1 MTLPSRRKPRTT
13 AFRGTRSRTAISLGL
28 LAALAAPAFAQVPAT
43 KPTIPWTPYTQ
54 APPTTPTVPS
64 GTVSAAPIS
73 TQPGLVPQTLTY
85 QKNVGVPAV
94 QPALPPLGVPA
105 IPTSI
110 VRTPA
115 VEVPPIEIEKS
126 TVKYQ
131 AEPSKAVPL
140 PGALPSRDDVFR
152 LDGDSVLNRRIQRE
166 LGDKKDEFPLPNAL
180 LPAGATYTPKTAGYP
195 PVRAK
200 LEPTYVIHRRLYFE
214 DTNAERAGW
223 DMGPVQPIFSAAWFV
238 RDVVLL
244 PHNVAS
250 GFWKNR
256 WDTSAG
262 KCPPGA
268 PTPYYLYP
276 RGYTVSG
283 LLWEVPLV
291 VGLTYIFP

>member
-1 MTLPSRRKPRTT
+1 MS
-13 AFRGTRSRTAISLGL
+13 RGTRIRTAISLGL
-28 LAALAAPAFAQVPAT
+28 YAALAVPAWGQAPAA
-43 KPTIPWTPYTQ
+43 KPVTPWTPYTQ
-54 APPTTPTVPS
+54 TAPATPTVPS
-64 GTVSAAPIS
+64 GTVPAAPIS
-73 TQPGLVPQTLTY
+73 TQPGLVPQTLSF
-85 QKNVGVPAV
+85 QKGAAPE
-94 QPALPPLGVPA
+94 LPPLGVPA
-105 IPTSI
+105 IPTSN
-110 VRTPA
+110 VRVPP
-115 VEVPPIEIEKS
+115 VEVPPIAIEKS
-126 TVKYQ
+126 NVSTQ
-131 AEPSKAVPL
+131 AEPATPAPL
-140 PGALPSRDDVFR
+140 PAALPRRDDVFR
-152 LDGDSVLNRRIQRE
+152 LDGDAVLNRRIQKE
-166 LGDKKDEFPLPNAL
+166 LGDKKDEFPAPSAL
-180 LPAGATYTPKTAGYP
+180 LPAGATYTPKTASYP
-195 PVRAK
+195 PMRAK

-223 DMGPVQPIFSAAWFV
+223 DLGPVQPVFSAAWFV

-244 PHNVAS
+244 PHNVVS